1 MDRFSYRVTNKGFM
15 DGFVGNM
22 IILMIG
28 GGILLWAIMRFGV
41 TYDVSTVKQ
50 KMSKLD
56 GSAVMISGRVT
67 DMRPGFTEIPTGTGS
82 PYMGFKLKTR
92 KGEAWVV
99 SLKDKP
105 AIGTKLFMEVEVIG
119 SIDTANK
126 RFNIL
131 PSQKLTTGSPLYN
144 MLPVFLEKSR
154 IGLPF
159 IF

>member
-1 MDRFSYRVTNKGFM
+1 M

-22 IILMIG
+22 ILLMIG
-28 GGILLWAIMRFGV
+28 GGIIFWAIMRFGV
-41 TYDVSTVKQ
+41 TYDVSMVKQ

-56 GSAVMISGRVT
+56 GTAVMISGKVLE
-67 DMRPGFTEIPTGTGS
+67 MRPGFSEIPTGTGS
-82 PYMGFKLKTR
+82 PYMGFKIKTR
-92 KGEAWVV
+92 KGDAWVV

-105 AIGTKLFMEVEVIG
+105 DIGTKLFMEVEVIG

-131 PSQKLTTGSPLYN
+131 PSQKLTNGSPLYK

-159 IF
+159 VL